1 MFNDMMNNMS
11 NDEKSEFRNFMNQ
24 LKEGMV
30 SMVLDDIGSELKY
43 DDEPV
48 LMQFVL
54 ITNTPLIFD
63 LFKAVIKNG
72 YCGDSTQI
80 EKLIDDLKDKTEKI
94 VEKKGLPW

>member
-1 MFNDMMNNMS
+1 MMNNMS
-11 NDEKSEFRNFMNQ
+11 NVEKSEFRFFMNQ
-24 LKEGMV
+24 MKDGIV
-30 SMVLDDIGSELKY
+30 SMVIDDIGSELEY
-43 DDEPV
+43 DDESV

-80 EKLIDDLKDKTEKI
+80 EKLIDDLKDKTEKM
-94 VEKKGLPW
+94 VEKKGMLW